1 MIVDY
6 FILMTTFMFR
16 HVHARHWETLLTKS
30 GPSSPTE
37 EESSECHE
45 VLFTRIITS
54 DVNAPFVKR
63 VAQLVY

>member
-1 MIVDY
+1 
-6 FILMTTFMFR
+6 MFR